1 MLPRFAIFNVPRNIL
16 CRPAFCIKLG
26 HVVGEHKVSG
36 VKEWHR
42 LMDQT
47 DDDAVTLM
55 IESSFF
61 TVDLINHLVDE
72 GHTYEAAEERV
83 ADIVARLKTQC
94 VVIFDDGSFDC
105 YDDKASEPAGRIA
118 ELATKIDALEK
129 ELAATRKEFMDE
141 AMKLAGK

>member
-26 HVVGEHKVSG
+26 HVVGEHKVSS
-36 VKEWHR
+36 VREWHQ
-42 LMDQT
+42 LMGQT
-47 DDDAVTLM
+47 DDAVTLM

-72 GHTYEAAEERV
+72 GHTYEAAEER
-83 ADIVARLKTQC
+83 ATDIAARLKTRC

-105 YDDKASEPAGRIA
+105 YGGKAAESAGRIV
-118 ELATKIDALEK
+118 ELATKIDVLEK
-129 ELAATRKEFMDE
+129 ELAATRKELMDE

>member
-1 MLPRFAIFNVPRNIL
+1 
-16 CRPAFCIKLG
+16 
-26 HVVGEHKVSG
+26 
-36 VKEWHR
+36 
-42 LMDQT
+42 MDQT

-72 GHTYEAAEERV
+72 GHTYEAAEER
-83 ADIVARLKTQC
+83 ATDIAARLKTRC

-105 YDDKASEPAGRIA
+105 YGGKAAEPAGRIVK
-118 ELATKIDALEK
+118 LATKIDVLEK
-129 ELAATRKEFMDE
+129 ELAATRKELMDE

>member
-26 HVVGEHKVSG
+26 HVVGEHKVSS
-36 VKEWHR
+36 VREWHQ
-42 LMDQT
+42 LMGQT
-47 DDDAVTLM
+47 DDAVTLM

-72 GHTYEAAEERV
+72 GHTYEAAEER
-83 ADIVARLKTQC
+83 ATDIAARLKTRC

-105 YDDKASEPAGRIA
+105 YGGKAAEPAGRIV
-118 ELATKIDALEK
+118 ELATKIDVLEK
-129 ELAATRKEFMDE
+129 ELAATRKELMDE